1 VTALRRTALVLPLA
15 VLVLGA
21 GAAATPAAAQESFT
35 LELEGRRAEIPTR
48 RLGGLRYVALADLAR
63 GFGGAVEWLDVGER
77 VALSVLGERVVFR
90 RNQPFVEARG
100 GLHQIP
106 HAPVFERGEL
116 WVPFSFIQQGLPA
129 IFPER
134 FDFSEETARL
144 REAPPG
150 GALADIEYLAAPG
163 LTTLR
168 FFFSGAAPRV
178 TADNSLPHA
187 LVLRLEGVRA
197 GGLAP
202 GALTALGLVDSAR
215 VDSQADGDRL
225 LLHLDEEVFL
235 FQLARLQEPAGF
247 EVTLYAPAAGVDAEV
262 VLARAGSAPERG
274 LPPASSGGAGAAT
287 AGGAAGP
294 ATAAGARSAERSET
308 ATPLPGGGE
317 ERRPRAGIRTVVLDA
332 GHGGRDVGA
341 VGPGGLREK
350 DVTLRLALLLKQELE
365 SRSDLR
371 VILTRDRDVFVP
383 LGARTRMANESG
395 ADLFLS
401 IHCNSARSRSGQG
414 FETYFLSEAKTEDE
428 RRVAQMENASLRFEN
443 PEIDPERLG
452 ELNFILWDLAQNEY
466 LRESSS
472 LAELVQGGL
481 DDELDL
487 RDRGVKQAG
496 FWVLNGAFMPAVLV
510 ETAFIS
516 NPREE
521 RLLGSDDFRRRVVDG
536 IADSVLEYVD
546 QYERKVA
553 LRDVGA

>member
-1 VTALRRTALVLPLA
+1 VLALLGLAAGPGRRE
-15 VLVLGA
+15 
-21 GAAATPAAAQESFT
+21 AAAQESFT

-77 VALSVLGERVVFR
+77 VALSMLGERVVFR

-134 FDFSEETARL
+134 FDFSEESARL
-144 REAPPG
+144 RLAPPG
-150 GALADIEYLAAPG
+150 GALDDIEYLAAPG

-202 GALTALGLVDSAR
+202 DALTGLGLVDSAR
-215 VDSQADGDRL
+215 VDARPEGDERL
-225 LLHLDEEVFL
+225 LLHLDEDVFL
-235 FQLARLQEPAGF
+235 FQLARLEQPAGF
-247 EVTLYAPAAGVDAEV
+247 EVTLYAPAAGVDAEA
-262 VLARAGSAPERG
+262 VLARAGPPPAGEGG
-274 LPPASSGGAGAAT
+274 LPPA
-287 AGGAAGP
+287 P
-294 ATAAGARSAERSET
+294 ARPAQGDAVAPGRASAESPGSAADPAAASAAART
-308 ATPLPGGGE
+308 DTPAPLPGGGE
-317 ERRPRAGIRTVVLDA
+317 ERRPRAGIRRVVIDA

-350 DVTLRLALLLKQELE
+350 DVTLRLALLLKRELE
-365 SRSDLR
+365 SRSDLD
-371 VILTRDRDVFVP
+371 VVLTRDRDVFVP
-383 LGARTRMANESG
+383 LASRTRTANESG

-401 IHCNSARSRSGQG
+401 LHCNSARARTGQG

-472 LAELVQGGL
+472 LAELVQRGL

-521 RLLGSDDFRRRVVDG
+521 RLLGSDDFRGKLVDG

-553 LRDVGA
+553 LREVGA